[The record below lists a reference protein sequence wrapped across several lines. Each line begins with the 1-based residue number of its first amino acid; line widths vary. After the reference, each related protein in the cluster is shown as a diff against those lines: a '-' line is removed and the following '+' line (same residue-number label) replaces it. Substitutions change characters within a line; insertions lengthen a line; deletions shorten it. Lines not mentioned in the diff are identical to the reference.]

1 MKRMKNIGRIVIVI
15 LVVVGIIAL
24 VFNLWIQYGIEKSN
38 PQSYTTIGEIPAP
51 EGFKRI
57 DGDDAE
63 YGKFLRSL
71 PLKPKGAIVKY
82 YWGGIADLQELNY
95 AVVDMPLLSNA
106 EQCADVCMRLR
117 AEYLYQI
124 GRANEIHF
132 MDVQGNVLNYSGEDL
147 RDSFEKYLRHVF
159 DVANTYSLR
168 KEMEKRELGR
178 MQPGDVFVYP
188 ANSTQYGHAV
198 MVADVAEDAKG
209 YLAVLLVEG
218 YLPARSI
225 HVINNWQDPINSPW
239 FILDGESDEITFSAF
254 QFSVDD
260 LRCFPQ

>member
-15 LVVVGIIAL
+15 LVVVGFIAL
-24 VFNLWIQYGIEKSN
+24 VVNLWIEYGIDKSN
-38 PQSYTTIGEIPAP
+38 PQSYETIGDIPTP

-57 DGDDAE
+57 NGDDAD
-63 YGKFLRSL
+63 YGNFLRSL
-71 PLKPKGAIVKY
+71 PLKPKGSVIKY

-95 AVVDMPLLSNA
+95 AVIDLPLLSNA

-117 AEYLYQI
+117 AEYLYQA
-124 GRANEIHF
+124 GQAKDIHF
-132 MDVQGNVLNYSGEDL
+132 MDVQGNLLKYNGEES
-147 RDSFEKYLRHVF
+147 RESFEKYLRHVF

-168 KEMEKRELGR
+168 KEMEKRDLGCI
-178 MQPGDVFVYP
+178 QPGDIFVYP
-188 ANSTQYGHAV
+188 ANSSQYGHAV
-198 MVADVAEDAKG
+198 MVADVAENTNG

-225 HVINNWQDPINSPW
+225 HVMRNWQDEKNSPW

-254 QFSVDD
+254 RFSVDD
-260 LRCFPQ
+260 LRYFPQ